1 MVESATTSEQQR
13 ANAAAVTTARVDVW
27 STDPLRAHERLAY
40 WREAVCR
47 SVFGISIEAPPER
60 FSAWITARSTGGLR
74 FATSESTRYQ
84 LQRTRRDIAAA
95 PDDHWS
101 IYLQLEGQTLTT
113 IDDET
118 IPLNA
123 GDIGIYDGRRPLR
136 SLHGGRRTIAVVP
149 RAMVERRAPWLRRNP
164 PRRLADSPYADLA
177 RRHLVELATDTSLS
191 ESAMTVLADNLCNLV
206 ALATAHELEP
216 SRLPLEL
223 QIEALLAFCRQHLHE
238 PELTP
243 QRAADHLG
251 ISLRTLHSRFRQI
264 GQSFGRWLLEN
275 RLEACGVAL
284 RDRNHRTSNISEIAY
299 RWGFND
305 LSHFNKAFRARFD
318 MSPRQWRNDV
328 PTSAGGYDAAP
339 MNDMIPA
346 RRTSAAEPVPSLGR
360 WLALSADRCG
370 PGTDEN

>member
-1 MVESATTSEQQR
+1 MTSEQQH

-27 STDPLRAHERLAY
+27 STDPMRAHERLAY

-47 SVFGISIEAPPER
+47 SVFGISIEAPPEQ
-60 FSAWITARSTGGLR
+60 FSAWIAARSIDGLR
-74 FATSESTRYQ
+74 FATSQSTQYR
-84 LQRTRRDIAAA
+84 LQRTQRDIAAA
-95 PDDHWS
+95 SDDHWS

-113 IDDET
+113 LDEET

-136 SLHGGRRTIAVVP
+136 SLHGGRRTIAVLP
-149 RAMVERRAPWLRRNP
+149 RAMVERRAPWLRRNS
-164 PRRLADSPYADLA
+164 PRKLADSPYTELA

-191 ESAMTVLADNLCNLV
+191 DSAMTVLADNLCNLV
-206 ALATAHELEP
+206 ALATAHDLEP

-223 QIEALLAFCRQHLHE
+223 QIEALLAFCRQHLHD

-264 GQSFGRWLLEN
+264 GQSFGRWMLEN

-284 RDRNHRTSNISEIAY
+284 RDRNHRAFNISEIAY

-318 MSPRQWRNDV
+318 MSPREWRNDA
-328 PTSAGGYDAAP
+328 PASAGGYDAAP
-339 MNDMIPA
+339 MNDMIPG
-346 RRTSAAEPVPSLGR
+346 RRMSRAEPVSSVAHPLAVSAGR
-360 WLALSADRCG
+360 GSSG
-370 PGTDEN
+370 PEHEG